1 MIDKIFAKSKENG
14 KIKLVEHSIA
24 VINVSVYLFNQIIKK
39 EINFNEFR
47 KENISK
53 FYQELI
59 LTAALHDIGK
69 CSGKFQEKLNNF
81 NLTEDG
87 NYIPKSK
94 KKASNFIPH
103 NVSGWA
109 YLEYYCENIPD
120 IVKNNILYH
129 HTINPAIGKMTVLD
143 IVSDD
148 DMKNSKDNYDDF
160 YNYIIQYC
168 NKIFKINFKATIK
181 DSYNNIDKMPDSVSL
196 YRQIKSNS
204 HLFFTMMDDASK
216 FLIIRSII
224 VFADRFVSENYD
236 KISLICDNN
245 EDFFR
250 KEILNKVIY
259 SHKGWNDNV
268 NELKDGKGNLLY
280 DTVRLKEQN
289 SLLNDIEKY
298 SNNIV
303 SASTGFGKTLVGL
316 RWILRN
322 KKKVMWVVPRN
333 VIADGTYQSI
343 CNERNKM
350 GYTEDNLSIGL
361 LIAGQWVKGNIDSDI
376 IVTNIDNFLSMMI
389 KNCMVDNLIKEIG
402 CNIIFDEYHEF
413 LSDQELFAGFIEL
426 VYARCKFTNSKTLLL
441 SATPLR
447 FDKTYFNDGEMNV
460 HFLKAKAYN
469 GEMKVKVNF
478 FDLNDINYL
487 PSTVRDSF
495 IICNTVKQSQRLFKL
510 IGGKDDILI
519 HSRFPSVRR
528 NEIEEEIYHCH
539 GKGSCVNN
547 RNNIIGTNIIGVGL
561 DISAK
566 TIYDFVVTPENTIQR
581 GCGRG
586 GRFNEK
592 EYNNEIIYNVCNLI
606 NDKGNRML
614 INSQTNNNLHDKWLK
629 ILKSFDGLT
638 ITKDKLYELYY
649 DFYDENKKEIAQ
661 LWNHFLDESSRKL
674 MNLRPYKTFTKQKE
688 NIKNRL
694 SDRQSYRGI
703 GNSVFVTV
711 QNADDTYSEAII
723 IDRNYICKEE
733 FSLKSLKNKK
743 KYFERCIRLKDNKY
757 KAKNTL
763 LVDKEEMFR
772 QALDG
777 DTPLL
782 LEFSTYDDVYGL
794 SLNVLKKIPDID
806 DEELD

>member
-1 MIDKIFAKSKENG
+1 
-14 KIKLVEHSIA
+14 
-24 VINVSVYLFNQIIKK
+24 
-39 EINFNEFR
+39 
-47 KENISK
+47 
-53 FYQELI
+53 
-59 LTAALHDIGK
+59 
-69 CSGKFQEKLNNF
+69 
-81 NLTEDG
+81 
-87 NYIPKSK
+87 
-94 KKASNFIPH
+94 
-103 NVSGWA
+103 
-109 YLEYYCENIPD
+109 
-120 IVKNNILYH
+120 
-129 HTINPAIGKMTVLD
+129 
-143 IVSDD
+143 
-148 DMKNSKDNYDDF
+148 
-160 YNYIIQYC
+160 
-168 NKIFKINFKATIK
+168 
-181 DSYNNIDKMPDSVSL
+181 
-196 YRQIKSNS
+196 
-204 HLFFTMMDDASK
+204 
-216 FLIIRSII
+216 
-224 VFADRFVSENYD
+224 
-236 KISLICDNN
+236 
-245 EDFFR
+245 
-250 KEILNKVIY
+250 
-259 SHKGWNDNV
+259 
-268 NELKDGKGNLLY
+268 
-280 DTVRLKEQN
+280 
-289 SLLNDIEKY
+289 
-298 SNNIV
+298 
-303 SASTGFGKTLVGL
+303 
-316 RWILRN
+316 
-322 KKKVMWVVPRN
+322 
-333 VIADGTYQSI
+333 
-343 CNERNKM
+343 
-350 GYTEDNLSIGL
+350 
-361 LIAGQWVKGNIDSDI
+361 
-376 IVTNIDNFLSMMI
+376 
-389 KNCMVDNLIKEIG
+389 MVDNLIKEIG

-478 FDLNDINYL
+478 FDLDNINHL
-487 PSTVRDSF
+487 LSTVRDSF

-614 INSQTNNNLHDKWLK
+614 INSQTNNNLHNKWLK

-649 DFYDENKKEIAQ
+649 DFYDENKKEIVQ

-694 SDRQSYRGI
+694 SDKQSYRGI

-711 QNADDTYSEAII
+711 QNADGTYSEAII

>member
-268 NELKDGKGNLLY
+268 NELKDDKGNLLY

-303 SASTGFGKTLVGL
+303 SASAGFGKTLVGL

-478 FDLNDINYL
+478 FDLDNINHL
-487 PSTVRDSF
+487 LSTVRDSF

-614 INSQTNNNLHDKWLK
+614 INSQTNNNLHNKWLK

-649 DFYDENKKEIAQ
+649 DFYDENKKEIVQ

-694 SDRQSYRGI
+694 SDKQSYRGI

-711 QNADDTYSEAII
+711 QNADGTYSEAII

-763 LVDKEEMFR
+763 FVDKEEMSR
-772 QALDG
+772 QALNE

-782 LEFSTYDDVYGL
+782 LEYSTYDSLYGL
-794 SLNVLKKIPDID
+794 SLNVLNERQDTYEEEID
-806 DEELD
+806 

>member
-143 IVSDD
+143 MVSDD

-181 DSYNNIDKMPDSVSL
+181 DSYNNIDKMTDSVSL

-268 NELKDGKGNLLY
+268 NELKDDKGNLLY

-303 SASTGFGKTLVGL
+303 SASAGFGKTLVGL

-478 FDLNDINYL
+478 FDLDNINHL
-487 PSTVRDSF
+487 LSTVRDSF

-614 INSQTNNNLHDKWLK
+614 INSQTNNNLHNKWLK

-649 DFYDENKKEIAQ
+649 DFYDENKKEIVQ

-694 SDRQSYRGI
+694 SDKQSYRGI

-711 QNADDTYSEAII
+711 QNADGTYSEAII

>member
-129 HTINPAIGKMTVLD
+129 HTINPVIGKMTVLD

-268 NELKDGKGNLLY
+268 NELKDDKGNLLY

-303 SASTGFGKTLVGL
+303 SASAGFGKTLVGL

-389 KNCMVDNLIKEIG
+389 KNRMVGNLIKEIG

-478 FDLNDINYL
+478 FDLDNINHL
-487 PSTVRDSF
+487 LSTVRDSF

-614 INSQTNNNLHDKWLK
+614 INSQTNNNLHNKWLK

-649 DFYDENKKEIAQ
+649 DFYDENKKEIVQ

-694 SDRQSYRGI
+694 SDKQSYRGI

-711 QNADDTYSEAII
+711 QNADGTYSEAII

>member
-268 NELKDGKGNLLY
+268 NELKDDKGNLLY

-303 SASTGFGKTLVGL
+303 SASAGFGKTLVGL

-478 FDLNDINYL
+478 FDLDNINHL
-487 PSTVRDSF
+487 LSTVQDSF

-614 INSQTNNNLHDKWLK
+614 INSQTNNNLHNKWLK

-649 DFYDENKKEIAQ
+649 DFYDENKKEIVQ

-694 SDRQSYRGI
+694 SDKQSYRGI

-711 QNADDTYSEAII
+711 QNADGTYSEAII

>member
-39 EINFNEFR
+39 EINFNDVG
-47 KENISK
+47 KENIDK
-53 FYQELI
+53 FYNELI

-69 CSGKFQEKLNNF
+69 CSRKFQERLNNF
-81 NLTEDG
+81 NSTEDG
-87 NYIPKSK
+87 NYVPKSK
-94 KKASNFIPH
+94 KETNSFICH
-103 NVSGWA
+103 NVAGWA
-109 YLEYYCENIPD
+109 YLEYYYENIPD

-129 HTINPAIGKMTVLD
+129 HTVNPSIGKMTVLD

-148 DMKNSKDNYDDF
+148 DMKDSKDNYDEF

-168 NKIFKINFKATIK
+168 NNKYNLINKIKFK
-181 DSYNNIDKMPDSVSL
+181 DSYDNSDKIIDSVSL
-196 YRQIKSNS
+196 YRQIKPSS

-236 KISLICDNN
+236 KISLIRDNN

-250 KEILNKVIY
+250 KEILNKVID
-259 SHKGWNDNV
+259 SRKGWNDNV
-268 NELKDGKGNLLY
+268 NELKDDKGNLSY

-303 SASTGFGKTLVGL
+303 SASAGFGKTLVGL

-322 KKKVMWVVPRN
+322 KKKVMWIVPRN

-389 KNCMVDNLIKEIG
+389 KNCMVNNLIKEIG

-413 LSDQELFAGFIEL
+413 LSHQELFAGFIEL

-772 QALDG
+772 QALNE

-782 LEFSTYDDVYGL
+782 LEYSTYDSLYGL
-794 SLNVLKKIPDID
+794 SLNVLNERQDTYEEEID
-806 DEELD
+806 

>member
-129 HTINPAIGKMTVLD
+129 HTINPVIGKMTVLD

-268 NELKDGKGNLLY
+268 NELKDDKGNLLY

-303 SASTGFGKTLVGL
+303 SASAGFGKTLVGL

-478 FDLNDINYL
+478 FDLDNINHL
-487 PSTVRDSF
+487 LSTVRDSF

-614 INSQTNNNLHDKWLK
+614 INSQTNNNLHNKWLK

-649 DFYDENKKEIAQ
+649 DFYDENKKEIVQ

-694 SDRQSYRGI
+694 SDKQSYRGI

-711 QNADDTYSEAII
+711 QNADGTYSEAII

-733 FSLKSLKNKK
+733 FSLKSLENKK

-757 KAKNTL
+757 KAKNTS
-763 LVDKEEMFR
+763 LVDRAEMSR
-772 QALDG
+772 QALNE

-782 LEFSTYDDVYGL
+782 LEYSTYDSLYGL
-794 SLNVLKKIPDID
+794 SLNVLNERQDTYEEEID
-806 DEELD
+806 

>member
-268 NELKDGKGNLLY
+268 NELKDDKGNLLY

-303 SASTGFGKTLVGL
+303 SASAGFGKTLVGL

-389 KNCMVDNLIKEIG
+389 KNRMVDNLIKEIG

-478 FDLNDINYL
+478 FDLDNINHL
-487 PSTVRDSF
+487 LSTVRDSF

-614 INSQTNNNLHDKWLK
+614 INSQTNNNLHNKWLK

-649 DFYDENKKEIAQ
+649 DFYDENKKEIVQ

-694 SDRQSYRGI
+694 SDKQSYRGI

-711 QNADDTYSEAII
+711 QNADGTYSEAII

>member
-168 NKIFKINFKATIK
+168 NKIFKINFKVTIK

-303 SASTGFGKTLVGL
+303 SASAGFGKTLVGL

-478 FDLNDINYL
+478 FDLDNINHL
-487 PSTVRDSF
+487 LSTVRDSF

-614 INSQTNNNLHDKWLK
+614 INSQTNNNLHNKWLK

-649 DFYDENKKEIAQ
+649 DFYDENKKEIVQ

-694 SDRQSYRGI
+694 SDKQSYRGI

-711 QNADDTYSEAII
+711 QNADGTYSEAII

>member
-268 NELKDGKGNLLY
+268 NELKDDKGNLLY

-303 SASTGFGKTLVGL
+303 SASAGFGKTLVGL

-389 KNCMVDNLIKEIG
+389 KNCMVNNLIKEIG

-413 LSDQELFAGFIEL
+413 LSHQELFAGFIEL

-478 FDLNDINYL
+478 FDLDNINHL
-487 PSTVRDSF
+487 LSTVRDSF

-772 QALDG
+772 QALDE

-794 SLNVLKKIPDID
+794 SLNALKKIPDID

>member
-268 NELKDGKGNLLY
+268 NELKDDKGNLLY

-303 SASTGFGKTLVGL
+303 SASAGFGKTLVGL

-413 LSDQELFAGFIEL
+413 LSDKELFAGFIEL

-478 FDLNDINYL
+478 FDIDNINHL
-487 PSTVRDSF
+487 LSTVRDSF

-614 INSQTNNNLHDKWLK
+614 INSQTNNNLHNKWLK

-649 DFYDENKKEIAQ
+649 DFYDENKKEIVQ

-694 SDRQSYRGI
+694 SDKQSYRGI

-711 QNADDTYSEAII
+711 QNADGTYSEAII